1 MWAAA
6 KSLNPRRRHIL
17 VCALMCVTLVVVSTK
32 SQSQAANPQS
42 QGIAIKADAA
52 SLCAL
57 VGKMQVITFKDGCDP
72 ATAEPREWEPDGV
85 GYTRKRNILLFG
97 RQVKRYGKSAE
108 SGAAELPSW
117 RNFRLDTITTG
128 TVNALVSRFDP
139 VRPDADEHR
148 YISQLVGKP
157 SPFDEEFGI

>member
-1 MWAAA
+1 MG
-6 KSLNPRRRHIL
+6 
-17 VCALMCVTLVVVSTK
+17 VTLVVVSTK

-42 QGIAIKADAA
+42 QSIVIDAA
-52 SLCAL
+52 SPCAL
-57 VGKMQVITFKDGCDP
+57 VGKMQVITFRYGYDP

-85 GYTRKRNILLFG
+85 GYTRNILLFG
-97 RQVKRYGKSAE
+97 RQVKGYFKSAE
-108 SGAAELPSW
+108 SGAEGLSSW
-117 RNFRLDTITTG
+117 RNFRLDTITPG

-148 YISQLVGKP
+148 YISGFVCKT

>member
-1 MWAAA
+1 MWAAV
-6 KSLNPRRRHIL
+6 KSLNPRRRHNL

-32 SQSQAANPQS
+32 SRSQAANPQS
-42 QGIAIKADAA
+42 QSIAIKADAA

-57 VGKMQVITFKDGCDP
+57 VGMMQVITFKYGYDP
-72 ATAEPREWEPDGV
+72 ATAEPREWELDGV

-97 RQVKRYGKSAE
+97 RQVKGYFKSAE

-139 VRPDADEHR
+139 VRSDADEHR
-148 YISQLVGKP
+148 YIAEFVGKP

>member
-1 MWAAA
+1 MWAAV
-6 KSLNPRRRHIL
+6 KSPNPRPRHIL
-17 VCALMCVTLVVVSTK
+17 VCALMGVTLVVVSTK

-42 QGIAIKADAA
+42 QSIVIDAA

-57 VGKMQVITFKDGCDP
+57 VGKMQVITFRYGYDP

-85 GYTRKRNILLFG
+85 GYTRNILLFG
-97 RQVKRYGKSAE
+97 RQVKGYFKSAE
-108 SGAAELPSW
+108 SGAEELPSW
-117 RNFRLDTITTG
+117 RNFRLDTITPG

-148 YISQLVGKP
+148 YISGFVCKT

>member
-1 MWAAA
+1 MG
-6 KSLNPRRRHIL
+6 
-17 VCALMCVTLVVVSTK
+17 VTLVVVSTK

-42 QGIAIKADAA
+42 QSIVIDAA

-57 VGKMQVITFKDGCDP
+57 VGKMQVITFRYGYDP